1 MPGLT
6 RNQEYIYQYLTVAAA
21 QLFFCGFGPRLSV
34 NVPKNLLEI
43 KSLCVH
49 AILLFDATVPASY
62 RKLYYIGGEAIINT
76 YPLTGLATDQLA
88 MIYVNRSADANRRI
102 DITVDISHLIDKL
115 IIDDGDS
122 YSSAHF
128 DLGLV
133 TDLGNNNVGGTLELW
148 KVDMIY
154 TTKGIQ

>member
-49 AILLFDATVPASY
+49 AILLFNATVPLSY
-62 RKLYYIGGEAIINT
+62 RKLHYIGGQMVFNT
-76 YPLTGLATDQLA
+76 EFNGVAADQPA

-115 IIDDGDS
+115 VIDDGDS